1 MHIYTYII
9 YIVSTT
15 GTDIP
20 SAKGNALAHAHKTT
34 GLSPHRLPCRGNPG
48 ILSHTN
54 MEAKEPVIQSGLF
67 FAS

>member
-1 MHIYTYII
+1 MHIYTCII

-34 GLSPHRLPCRGNPG
+34 GLSTDRAHNLKNAVLQG
-48 ILSHTN
+48 
-54 MEAKEPVIQSGLF
+54 SGALDR
-67 FAS
+67 